1 MSHRIVRSLAAPLA
15 FTLIAPLCASAQI
28 STYYSPP
35 KVLKQGSASAPI
47 VGSGS
52 VRVQVMVKPDGS
64 IGTVLIKSSTNHG
77 DDAAALQIARTST
90 YKAGA
95 RDAKPILAFYT
106 MVLKFD
112 GTSLVN
118 DTGSKSSDVLAANA
132 LVRAGKYA
140 EAKQMLQ
147 SYLGGH
153 PGDER
158 AEALLGVAES
168 FLKEPVDAANAF
180 GAAGT
185 VPDNFKNVEIQAF
198 NEAAEASLQAKNYDA
213 AIGYA
218 TKSDSLLHSVN
229 ATYTRGVAETNAQQ
243 YPKGIADLEA
253 ARDLAAGKADAAT
266 QNSILSS
273 LTAAYFLGGDG
284 EKGLAS
290 LAMLRKRD
298 AAEAGKLD
306 PIVGNYYGNKANA
319 ESKTNPTDA
328 IAMYE
333 AGAQAVPSQA
343 GPMLGQASVLLAN
356 SAKTP
361 DDWKRVHAEASKA
374 LAVDPNNPT
383 TNYIDGVALASTGDK
398 AGATA
403 ALQKAKANVG
413 SNAQLSAQIDKAL
426 SQTK

>member
-1 MSHRIVRSLAAPLA
+1 ML
-15 FTLIAPLCASAQI
+15 
-28 STYYSPP
+28 
-35 KVLKQGSASAPI
+35 
-47 VGSGS
+47 
-52 VRVQVMVKPDGS
+52 VKPDGS
-64 IGTVLIKSSTNHG
+64 VGNVKIEKSTNHG
-77 DDAAALQIARTST
+77 DDAAAMQIARAST
-90 YKAGA
+90 YKPGA
-95 RDAKPILAFYT
+95 RDAKPIVAFYT
-106 MVLKFD
+106 MVLKFS
-112 GTSLVN
+112 GTSVVN
-118 DTGSKSSDVLAANA
+118 DTGTKSNDVLTANA
-132 LVRAGKYA
+132 LVRAGKYP
-140 EAKQMLQ
+140 EAKQILQ
-147 SYLGGH
+147 SYLGSH
-153 PGDER
+153 PGDQR
-158 AEALLGVAES
+158 AQALLGVTEA
-168 FLKEPVDAANAF
+168 FMKQPVDAANAV
-180 GAAGT
+180 ASAGT
-185 VPDNFKNVEIQAF
+185 VPENFKNVEIQAY
-198 NEAAEASLQAKNYDA
+198 NDAAEASLQAKNYDA

-218 TKSDSLLHSVN
+218 SKSDALLHSVN

-243 YPKGIADLEA
+243 YPKGIADLET
-253 ARDLAAGKADAAT
+253 ARDLAAGKADPAT

-284 EKGLAS
+284 DKGLAS
-290 LAMLRKRD
+290 LANLRKRD

-306 PIVGNYYGNKANA
+306 PVVANYYGSKANA
-319 ESKTNPTDA
+319 ESKTNPADA

-361 DDWKRVHAEASKA
+361 DDWKKVHAEASKA
-374 LAVDPNNPT
+374 LALDPNNPT